1 MEMQRT
7 ESWFAD
13 RMGCVT
19 ASRVADVMAKT
30 KSGYSASRAN
40 YMVQLLCERL
50 TGNREESYIN
60 DAMQRGTDLEPQAR
74 AMYEFHTGLSV
85 VETGFIPHP
94 TIANCGASP
103 DGLVGEDG
111 LVEIKVPNSAT
122 HIAMLRGSPID
133 DRYLKQMHLQM
144 LCAGRSWCD
153 YVSFDDRMPES
164 MQLHIQ
170 RVNLNPELAGEI
182 EAEITK
188 FLGELDAM
196 IADLSDRY
204 MKESA

>member
-7 ESWFAD
+7 EAWFAD

-40 YMVQLLCERL
+40 YMAQLLCERL

-60 DAMQRGTDLEPQAR
+60 AAMQRGTDLEPKAR

-85 VETGFIPHP
+85 VEVGFVPHSS
-94 TIANCGASP
+94 IANCGASP
-103 DGLVGEDG
+103 DGLVGYDG

-122 HIAMLRGSPID
+122 HIATLRGSPID
-133 DRYLKQMHLQM
+133 DRYMKQMHLQM
-144 LCAGRSWCD
+144 LCTGRIWCD
-153 YVSFDDRMPES
+153 YVSFDDRLPEA
-164 MQLHIQ
+164 MQLHIR
-170 RVNLNPELAGEI
+170 RVNLDPELAGYM
-182 EAEITK
+182 EAEIIK
-188 FLGELDAM
+188 FLNELDAM
-196 IADLSDRY
+196 IEDLSERY
-204 MKESA
+204 MKDAA